1 MYYDKEVEYVLI
13 YKVTQNNVLLEIL
26 ALLKIKERSFQL
38 LFWIIFFIIL
48 NYFCVLISK
57 LNFKK

>member
-38 LFWIIFFIIL
+38 LF
-48 NYFCVLISK
+48 
-57 LNFKK
+57 